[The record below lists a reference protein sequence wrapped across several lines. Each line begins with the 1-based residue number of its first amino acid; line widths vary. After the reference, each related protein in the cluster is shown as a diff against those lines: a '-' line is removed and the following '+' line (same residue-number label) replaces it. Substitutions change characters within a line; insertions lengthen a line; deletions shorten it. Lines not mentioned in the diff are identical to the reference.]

1 MSTFKEPT
9 IEYLIGLKEKNHHLI
24 HQLEENI
31 SKYDE
36 IMSFVNEN
44 CDYTYTTVDL
54 INFYNNYSE
63 RAKDEIRQMKIV
75 NKNIDEQ
82 IDKVCEHNFVTDVV
96 DITPEKDQ
104 TVCYCTICELN
115 KK

>member
-9 IEYLIGLKEKNHHLI
+9 MEYLIGLKEKNNCLI
-24 HQLEENI
+24 SMLEDNI
-31 SKYDE
+31 AKYDE

-44 CDYTYTTVDL
+44 CDYTYATVEL

-63 RAKDEIRQMKIV
+63 RAKEEIKQMKLC

-82 IDKVCEHNFVTDVV
+82 TDRVCDHNFVTDIV
-96 DITPEKDQ
+96 DITPDRDQ
-104 TVCYCTICELN
+104 MVCYCTICELN

>member
-9 IEYLIGLKEKNHHLI
+9 IEYLIGLKGQNMSLI
-24 HQLEENI
+24 AQLEENI
-31 SKYDE
+31 AKYDE
-36 IMSFVNEN
+36 IMVFINEN
-44 CDYTYTTVDL
+44 CDYTYATVDL

-63 RAKDEIRQMKIV
+63 RAKEEIRQMRIV

-82 IDKVCEHNFVTDVV
+82 TDKVCDHNFVTDIV
-96 DITPEKDQ
+96 DITPDRDQ